1 MSKDEIS
8 IAELLRRMWC
18 GRRILFFTVI
28 LSVVAACVVVF
39 VTPRQYSARCEFISQ
54 SGTSDIL
61 PRISSIASLAGIA
74 IGSESEQGAISP
86 ILYENIIFSQ
96 PFMDEVVHTPL
107 KFAGDGCEYS
117 LVEYVAR
124 AQGQSSSFD
133 KIADWVSENLS
144 AEQTDSQI
152 TEEQKIENERT
163 YRAMKY
169 FRKQTIVEYDEV
181 SGCVGIEVT
190 LPDAVAAASL
200 ARSVVRLLEQYII
213 DIRTRQAKNSLQF
226 IQERYDEARTRF
238 DSLQYRR
245 ALFMDSNQN
254 TTKHVARA
262 QIQQLDAEYDLA
274 SSIYREL
281 SMQLEQAMINVK
293 EQTPILSIISPVTV
307 PFKASK
313 PRKTIIF
320 ITFVTLGLL
329 VGGALVLTLPYV
341 VMIMGGR
348 IPKYADWI
356 PKRRGL
362 REEVRYVE

>member
-8 IAELLRRMWC
+8 MAELLRRMWC

-28 LSVVAACVVVF
+28 LSVVAACIVVF
-39 VTPRQYSARCEFISQ
+39 VAPRQYSARCEFVSQ
-54 SGTSDIL
+54 SSSSELL
-61 PRISSIASLAGIA
+61 PRISSIVSLAGIA
-74 IGSESEQGAISP
+74 ISPPSEQGAISP

-96 PFMDEVVHTPL
+96 PFMDEIVHTPL
-107 KFAGDGCEYS
+107 EFACDGCEYS
-117 LVEYVAR
+117 LVEYLAR
-124 AQGQSSSFD
+124 ARGQDSSFD
-133 KIADWVSENLS
+133 KIAAWVSKNMT
-144 AEQTDSQI
+144 EQTNNRM
-152 TEEQKIENERT
+152 TEEQKIANERI
-163 YRAMKY
+163 YSAMKY
-169 FRKQTIVEYDEV
+169 FRKQTTVEYDEV

-200 ARSVVRLLEQYII
+200 ARSVVSLLEQYVI

-226 IQERYDEARTRF
+226 IQERYDEARMRF

-262 QIQQLDAEYDLA
+262 QIEQLDAEYELA

-281 SMQLEQAMINVK
+281 SMQLEQAMISVK

-313 PRKTIIF
+313 PRKMIIF
-320 ITFVTLGLL
+320 ITFVALGFL
-329 VGGALVLTLPYV
+329 VGGTLVLTLPYAA
-341 VMIMGGR
+341 MIMGR
-348 IPKYADWI
+348 RAPKYADWL
-356 PKRRGL
+356 PKRKRQG
-362 REEVRYVE
+362 EEVSDVE